1 MFSSG
6 YLPATSV
13 IMLSMVRRQE
23 GTPWVTLAH
32 ALGGQF
38 DDGNHDDDD
47 HDDKDDGHDD
57 KGDDTCMCPY
67 MGGEVV

>member
-1 MFSSG
+1 MQ
-6 YLPATSV
+6 PARPPVYT
-13 IMLSMVRRQE
+13 LTLQKLAQRQDI
-23 GTPWVTLAH
+23 G
-32 ALGGQF
+32 
-38 DDGNHDDDD
+38 DDQDDDDDDD